1 MLLTSEIGKKVF
13 GIIPGYDSSWE
24 TKFDTINNINLIK
37 TDSFN
42 LKIELP
48 SSGVQFYKK
57 GIVFLSQTKNED
69 KMLSDQL
76 SFGTIEAYYA
86 LFLDSVLGKHL
97 RFSPGSSFSFP
108 CEAITFSNDFNTMY
122 FTKQSG
128 EKNHEKIYKAVFNS
142 KDEGQTGWIPELN
155 PQSFCT
161 ENANYS
167 HPALSADEKTMIFA
181 SDKKDSFGG
190 MDLYVTRN
198 DSNKWSSPVN
208 LGELINTKGNE
219 FYPFLDSDNNL
230 FFSSDRLP
238 GFGGYDIY
246 TCKYNGET
254 WDKPAN
260 LFNHINSEDNDVA
273 FTIDKTDGKTAFFS
287 RRKKSG
293 KAETQ
298 LFRVTLKKELVNSNL
313 LTISYIFNGKP
324 EYTSRP
330 AAGISDEKIRI
341 ARKDSLNQAK
351 IAMVNADT
359 VKTVKAEKKG
369 IRDIIVY
376 KVQIL
381 SATTS
386 KKKFQITVNNKIYD
400 TGEYFYL
407 KAYRETVGEFS
418 SYKQALELQNDLRKS
433 GYPQAFVI
441 VFKNNVRTL
450 DPQLFK

>member
-1 MLLTSEIGKKVF
+1 
-13 GIIPGYDSSWE
+13 
-24 TKFDTINNINLIK
+24 
-37 TDSFN
+37 
-42 LKIELP
+42 
-48 SSGVQFYKK
+48 
-57 GIVFLSQTKNED
+57 
-69 KMLSDQL
+69 
-76 SFGTIEAYYA
+76 
-86 LFLDSVLGKHL
+86 
-97 RFSPGSSFSFP
+97 
-108 CEAITFSNDFNTMY
+108 MY
-122 FTKQSG
+122 FTKLSG
-128 EKNHEKIYKAVFNS
+128 EKNHEKIYKAVYIS
-142 KDEGQTGWIPELN
+142 KDKGQAGWIPELI

-167 HPALSADEKTMIFA
+167 HPALSADEKIMIFA
-181 SDKKDSFGG
+181 SDKQDSFGG
-190 MDLYVTRN
+190 MDLYVTRY

-208 LGELINTKGNE
+208 LGGLINTKGDE

-230 FFSSDRLP
+230 YFSSDGLP

-246 TCKYNGET
+246 TCKYNGEA

-260 LFNHINSEDNDVA
+260 LFNHINSEDNDVT

-324 EYTSRP
+324 EHKSRP

-341 ARKDSLNQAK
+341 ADANAEKPAK
-351 IAMVNADT
+351 PAIVNKDT
-359 VKTVKAEKKG
+359 VKAIQTEKKEV
-369 IRDIIVY
+369 RDTIVY

-381 SATTS
+381 STTTS
-386 KKKFQITVNNKIYD
+386 KKKFQITVKNKIYD
-400 TGEYFYL
+400 TGEYFYQ

-433 GYPQAFVI
+433 GYLQAFVV
-441 VFKNNVRTL
+441 VFKNNARTL
-450 DPQLFK
+450 EPKYFK